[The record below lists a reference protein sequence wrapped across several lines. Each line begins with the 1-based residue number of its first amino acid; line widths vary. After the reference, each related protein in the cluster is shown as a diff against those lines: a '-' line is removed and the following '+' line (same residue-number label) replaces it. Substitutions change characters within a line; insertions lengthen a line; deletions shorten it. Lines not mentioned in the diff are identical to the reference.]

1 MSSILGGHGVGHG
14 AAEEEEI
21 FLNLTPMIDVLTTL
35 LFFLLLSFGAVI
47 IALVNASVPVI
58 SDSDTGDPNVSQ
70 DKLTMGLSITDKGM
84 LVTASHDKLSE
95 ATLAGLK
102 KYFPKKGKEQDF
114 KGLHEYLWNVK
125 RRYPRSTS
133 IVITPIPSIT
143 YEDLVGAMDASRERP
158 IVKDKKP
165 YRIPMFPEAVISTLV
180 E

>member
-1 MSSILGGHGVGHG
+1 MSILGGHGVGAHG
-14 AAEEEEI
+14 AEEDEV
-21 FLNLTPMIDVLTTL
+21 FLNLTPMIDILTCL

-70 DKLTMGLSITDKGM
+70 DKLTMGLAITDKGM
-84 LVTASHDKLSE
+84 LLTASHDKLSE

-102 KYFPKKGKEQDF
+102 KFFQKKGKEQDF
-114 KGLHEYLWNVK
+114 TGLHEYLWDIK

-133 IVITPIPSIT
+133 IVITPIPSIM
-143 YEDLVGAMDASRERP
+143 YSDLVSAMDASRERP

>member
-1 MSSILGGHGVGHG
+1 MLGGKAFGSSQDE
-14 AAEEEEI
+14 AEEV
-21 FLNLTPMIDVLTTL
+21 FLNLTPMIDILTCL

-70 DKLTMGLSITDKGM
+70 DKLTMGLAITDKGM
-84 LVTASHDKLSE
+84 LLTASHDKLSE

-102 KYFPKKGKEQDF
+102 KFFQKKGKEQDF
-114 KGLHEYLWNVK
+114 TGLHEYLWDIK

-133 IVITPIPSIT
+133 IVITPIPSIM
-143 YEDLVGAMDASRERP
+143 YSDLVSAMDASRERP